1 MNAVSCALLMAPT
14 LVAASWPSL
23 NSISVGMPR
32 MPSLGIVTETNPTF
46 TGVAGPCDA
55 MTVIAKSDQTSGFA
69 VASTAL
75 WQRALAQVAAHAQAH
90 GAHLARTVVLVPY
103 AQLMPWAQRHWALQ
117 FPQGFA
123 PRFETTRNWARQ
135 LQVFEPSA
143 DDFAGDV
150 ARDTLT
156 ARALLDR
163 VGQGAQ
169 REMLATPL
177 QEAAA
182 QLAPAVAAVP
192 PAPPN
197 PPLPAATDAEDEAH
211 RAAACVLAHVRDGRV
226 PVALAATDRALIRRV
241 LAHLDSSGVLVRD
254 ESGWIL
260 STTRA
265 ASRVM
270 AALQAAAWNASSNA
284 VLDWIKHTPAL
295 MSGEVNRLEQWLRK
309 GVVQHWSAAAARDLS
324 AQPHLARTVATVE
337 AWRESLRAARPLAQW
352 LPALRA
358 VLEQAGQWQGLLAD
372 PAGMRV
378 LAALRLQDG
387 QQAELD
393 GWGDSAGR
401 RMALAEFTRWA
412 KDVLEA
418 GRYVAAQAA
427 DAPVVV
433 VPLPQLLARPFAAA
447 VLPGCD
453 EKRLQAAPEP
463 SGDWSQAQ
471 REAWGLPTRQSLEA
485 AQRAAWAHA
494 LRTPVVDV
502 LWRTGDEG
510 GEPRPASAPVL
521 ALQPDGARELV
532 GTLAR
537 IDGISSP
544 GEPTVLVIDYKTES
558 DSVTRQRIKSGA
570 EDTQLAFYAAL
581 LSHDTLRAAYV
592 NVGERGETQ
601 LHEQDEVV
609 HLRDVLIEGIQHD
622 MARIAA
628 GAPLPALGEGWPPF
642 LQTVAQG
649 ASLRADYEAVVAR
662 HGRSQTHKALA
673 AALAKRVEFDLA
685 DEAGV
690 GDASVPPFQLA
701 SPDLAALAEPSVALQ
716 TDAALQRW
724 RSRASALG
732 AEANKTPQKAADAI
746 IDALGCTD
754 LNQRLDMLRKAM
766 FVAKEDRLSKNL
778 EKFPAAQEAEPELQ
792 RLLTARRQ
800 HEAWQHQ
807 QRMARLAR
815 CLIAQFVAVKQQ
827 HGWVDMNDVERT
839 AVVMLA
845 DPVLSG
851 WGQERLDAR
860 IRHLLVDEFQD
871 TNPLQWQALH
881 AWLSGYAGSG
891 GGSAAP
897 SVFIVGDPKQS
908 IYRFRRA
915 EPQVFIAAQAFVRDG
930 LRGDLLSC
938 DHTRR
943 NAQGVIAAVNA
954 VMGQAQ
960 AQNETTGFRDHTTES
975 KHPGQLLR
983 LPAITDADEDSQGAG
998 RNPLAWRDSLT
1009 EPRHE
1014 AEETQRMREC
1024 TQAAAWVA
1032 AQIAAGT
1039 LPKEVL
1045 VLARQRQAVQANLR
1059 ALLAASLQHDGG
1071 RYLTPYAFVR
1081 AMKKGGVR
1089 APGRADAQ
1097 AVRLLTVHGAKGLEA
1112 DCVLLLDADTR
1123 PQKAET
1129 MGVLVDWPGEQAVP
1143 SAFVFL
1149 ASESNPPPSAEAALA
1164 AEQQARSREELN
1176 MLYVAMT
1183 RAKHCLALS
1192 SVLPGNSAPGSWW
1205 NRLAP
1210 LVTEVDTGTAPA
1222 LSAGAGATPDTFTI
1236 AALHP
1241 LPEALQSARTKPGAA
1256 AADPTSATP
1265 VAMPGDAESTPLSRQ
1280 GDAMHQLLEQAGVAG
1295 APLADLRTHGWPAAR
1310 IARLASDHDIA
1321 PAAAE
1326 LAARMAQGILAG
1338 EGAWA
1343 WDPEQVQTAINEAP
1357 LHYQGQSLRIDR
1369 LVLRRA
1375 LSADDAVAGWWG
1387 LDYKSAAQPQR
1398 QQALVAQLQR
1408 YQEAVQALMPGEAV
1422 HAAFLTGDGRLVR
1435 AGGGP
1440 TLAAVG
1446 HTLAPAARD
1455 ALAKPERPRPAP
1467 GPSDSAQGSLF

>member
-1 MNAVSCALLMAPT
+1 
-14 LVAASWPSL
+14 
-23 NSISVGMPR
+23 
-32 MPSLGIVTETNPTF
+32 
-46 TGVAGPCDA
+46 
-55 MTVIAKSDQTSGFA
+55 MTVSIPQP
-69 VASTAL
+69 
-75 WQRALAQVAAHAQAH
+75 AQAAYEH
-90 GAHLARTVVLVPY
+90 NGRPVSREAFYAIACDPARSVAVEACAGAGKTWMLVSRM
-103 AQLMPWAQRHWALQ
+103 L
-117 FPQGFA
+117 
-123 PRFETTRNWARQ
+123 
-135 LQVFEPSA
+135 
-143 DDFAGDV
+143 
-150 ARDTLT
+150 
-156 ARALLDR
+156 RALLDGCAPHEILAITFTKKAAGEMR
-163 VGQGAQ
+163 QRLQEWLEEFSHKPLEELTVELIARGISPQGALDK
-169 REMLATPL
+169 RE
-177 QEAAA
+177 
-182 QLAPAVAAVP
+182 
-192 PAPPN
+192 
-197 PPLPAATDAEDEAH
+197 
-211 RAAACVLAHVRDGRV
+211 
-226 PVALAATDRALIRRV
+226 
-241 LAHLDSSGVLVRD
+241 
-254 ESGWIL
+254 
-260 STTRA
+260 
-265 ASRVM
+265 
-270 AALQAAAWNASSNA
+270 ALQN
-284 VLDWIKHTPAL
+284 LYRQL
-295 MSGEVNRLEQWLRK
+295 
-309 GVVQHWSAAAARDLS
+309 
-324 AQPHLARTVATVE
+324 
-337 AWRESLRAARPLAQW
+337 
-352 LPALRA
+352 
-358 VLEQAGQWQGLLAD
+358 
-372 PAGMRV
+372 
-378 LAALRLQDG
+378 
-387 QQAELD
+387 
-393 GWGDSAGR
+393 
-401 RMALAEFTRWA
+401 
-412 KDVLEA
+412 LEA
-418 GRYVAAQAA
+418 GR
-427 DAPVVV
+427 PV
-433 VPLPQLLARPFAAA
+433 QI
-447 VLPGCD
+447 
-453 EKRLQAAPEP
+453 
-463 SGDWSQAQ
+463 
-471 REAWGLPTRQSLEA
+471 
-485 AQRAAWAHA
+485 
-494 LRTPVVDV
+494 RTFHS
-502 LWRTGDEG
+502 W
-510 GEPRPASAPVL
+510 
-521 ALQPDGARELV
+521 
-532 GTLAR
+532 
-537 IDGISSP
+537 
-544 GEPTVLVIDYKTES
+544 
-558 DSVTRQRIKSGA
+558 
-570 EDTQLAFYAAL
+570 FAAL
-581 LSHDTLRAAYV
+581 LGT
-592 NVGERGETQ
+592 
-601 LHEQDEVV
+601 
-609 HLRDVLIEGIQHD
+609 
-622 MARIAA
+622 
-628 GAPLPALGEGWPPF
+628 APLALLQQQGLPAHFELLEDDAEAVREVWPPF
-642 LQTVAQG
+642 LQTVAES

-690 GDASVPPFQLA
+690 VDASVPPFQLA
-701 SPDLAALAEPSVALQ
+701 YPDLAALAEPAEALQ
-716 TDAALQRW
+716 TEAALQRW

-746 IDALGCTD
+746 IDALACAD

-851 WGQERLDAR
+851 WVQERLDAR

-983 LPAITDADEDSQGAG
+983 LPAMTDADDDSQGAG
-998 RNPLAWRDSLT
+998 RDPLAWRDSLT

-1045 VLARQRQAVQANLR
+1045 VLARKRDRLASMQDALRALHLPCVQPEKADLFDAPEVQDMVALLDVLVSPTHDLSLARALKSPLFSLGDDALVALAVLRRQPEHAGYSWFDLLLKSELLASDLKALGPVLIQYQDWVSGLPPHDALHAIYEHGDVLARFAAAAPVTQRQAVQANLR

-1112 DCVLLLDADTR
+1112 DCVLLLDTDTR

-1375 LSADDAVAGWWG
+1375 LSADDAVAGWWV

>member
-1 MNAVSCALLMAPT
+1 
-14 LVAASWPSL
+14 
-23 NSISVGMPR
+23 
-32 MPSLGIVTETNPTF
+32 
-46 TGVAGPCDA
+46 
-55 MTVIAKSDQTSGFA
+55 MTVSIPQPTQAAYEHNGRPVSREAFYAIACDPARSVA
-69 VASTAL
+69 VEACA
-75 WQRALAQVAAHAQAH
+75 
-90 GAHLARTVVLVPY
+90 GAGKTWMLVSRM
-103 AQLMPWAQRHWALQ
+103 L
-117 FPQGFA
+117 
-123 PRFETTRNWARQ
+123 
-135 LQVFEPSA
+135 
-143 DDFAGDV
+143 
-150 ARDTLT
+150 
-156 ARALLDR
+156 RALLDGCAPHEILAITFTKKAAGEMR
-163 VGQGAQ
+163 QRLQEWLEEFSHKPLEELTVELIARGISPQGALDK
-169 REMLATPL
+169 RE
-177 QEAAA
+177 
-182 QLAPAVAAVP
+182 
-192 PAPPN
+192 
-197 PPLPAATDAEDEAH
+197 
-211 RAAACVLAHVRDGRV
+211 
-226 PVALAATDRALIRRV
+226 
-241 LAHLDSSGVLVRD
+241 
-254 ESGWIL
+254 
-260 STTRA
+260 
-265 ASRVM
+265 
-270 AALQAAAWNASSNA
+270 ALQN
-284 VLDWIKHTPAL
+284 LYRQL
-295 MSGEVNRLEQWLRK
+295 
-309 GVVQHWSAAAARDLS
+309 
-324 AQPHLARTVATVE
+324 
-337 AWRESLRAARPLAQW
+337 
-352 LPALRA
+352 
-358 VLEQAGQWQGLLAD
+358 
-372 PAGMRV
+372 
-378 LAALRLQDG
+378 
-387 QQAELD
+387 
-393 GWGDSAGR
+393 
-401 RMALAEFTRWA
+401 
-412 KDVLEA
+412 LEA
-418 GRYVAAQAA
+418 GR
-427 DAPVVV
+427 PV
-433 VPLPQLLARPFAAA
+433 QI
-447 VLPGCD
+447 
-453 EKRLQAAPEP
+453 
-463 SGDWSQAQ
+463 
-471 REAWGLPTRQSLEA
+471 
-485 AQRAAWAHA
+485 
-494 LRTPVVDV
+494 RTFHS
-502 LWRTGDEG
+502 W
-510 GEPRPASAPVL
+510 
-521 ALQPDGARELV
+521 
-532 GTLAR
+532 
-537 IDGISSP
+537 
-544 GEPTVLVIDYKTES
+544 
-558 DSVTRQRIKSGA
+558 
-570 EDTQLAFYAAL
+570 FAAL
-581 LSHDTLRAAYV
+581 LGT
-592 NVGERGETQ
+592 
-601 LHEQDEVV
+601 
-609 HLRDVLIEGIQHD
+609 
-622 MARIAA
+622 
-628 GAPLPALGEGWPPF
+628 APLALLQQQGLPAHFELLEDDAEAVREVWPPF
-642 LQTVAQG
+642 LQTVAES

-690 GDASVPPFQLA
+690 VDASVPPFQLA
-701 SPDLAALAEPSVALQ
+701 YPDLAALAEPAEALQ
-716 TDAALQRW
+716 TEAALQRW

-851 WGQERLDAR
+851 WVQERLDAR

-983 LPAITDADEDSQGAG
+983 LPAMTDADDDSQGAG
-998 RNPLAWRDSLT
+998 RDPLAWRDSLT

-1045 VLARQRQAVQANLR
+1045 VLARKRDRLASMQDALRALHLPCVQPEKADLFDAPEVQDMVALLDVLVSPTHDLSLARALKSPLFSLGDDALVALAVLRRQPEHAGYSWFDLLLKSELLASDLKALGPVLIQYQDWVSGLPPHDALHAIYEHGDVLARFAAAAPVTQRQAVQANLR

-1112 DCVLLLDADTR
+1112 DCVLLLDTDTR

-1375 LSADDAVAGWWG
+1375 LSADDAVAGWWV

>member
-1 MNAVSCALLMAPT
+1 
-14 LVAASWPSL
+14 
-23 NSISVGMPR
+23 
-32 MPSLGIVTETNPTF
+32 
-46 TGVAGPCDA
+46 
-55 MTVIAKSDQTSGFA
+55 MTVSIPQPTQAAYEHNGRPVSREAFYAIACDPARSVA
-69 VASTAL
+69 VEACA
-75 WQRALAQVAAHAQAH
+75 
-90 GAHLARTVVLVPY
+90 GAGKTWMLVSRM
-103 AQLMPWAQRHWALQ
+103 L
-117 FPQGFA
+117 
-123 PRFETTRNWARQ
+123 
-135 LQVFEPSA
+135 
-143 DDFAGDV
+143 
-150 ARDTLT
+150 
-156 ARALLDR
+156 RALLDGCAPHEILAITFTKKAAGEMR
-163 VGQGAQ
+163 QRLQEWLEQFSHKPLEELTAELIARGISPQGALEK
-169 REMLATPL
+169 RE
-177 QEAAA
+177 
-182 QLAPAVAAVP
+182 
-192 PAPPN
+192 
-197 PPLPAATDAEDEAH
+197 
-211 RAAACVLAHVRDGRV
+211 
-226 PVALAATDRALIRRV
+226 
-241 LAHLDSSGVLVRD
+241 
-254 ESGWIL
+254 
-260 STTRA
+260 
-265 ASRVM
+265 
-270 AALQAAAWNASSNA
+270 ALQN
-284 VLDWIKHTPAL
+284 LYHQL
-295 MSGEVNRLEQWLRK
+295 
-309 GVVQHWSAAAARDLS
+309 
-324 AQPHLARTVATVE
+324 
-337 AWRESLRAARPLAQW
+337 
-352 LPALRA
+352 
-358 VLEQAGQWQGLLAD
+358 
-372 PAGMRV
+372 
-378 LAALRLQDG
+378 
-387 QQAELD
+387 
-393 GWGDSAGR
+393 
-401 RMALAEFTRWA
+401 
-412 KDVLEA
+412 LEA
-418 GRYVAAQAA
+418 GR
-427 DAPVVV
+427 PV
-433 VPLPQLLARPFAAA
+433 QI
-447 VLPGCD
+447 
-453 EKRLQAAPEP
+453 
-463 SGDWSQAQ
+463 
-471 REAWGLPTRQSLEA
+471 
-485 AQRAAWAHA
+485 
-494 LRTPVVDV
+494 RTFHS
-502 LWRTGDEG
+502 W
-510 GEPRPASAPVL
+510 
-521 ALQPDGARELV
+521 
-532 GTLAR
+532 
-537 IDGISSP
+537 
-544 GEPTVLVIDYKTES
+544 
-558 DSVTRQRIKSGA
+558 
-570 EDTQLAFYAAL
+570 FAAL
-581 LSHDTLRAAYV
+581 LGT
-592 NVGERGETQ
+592 
-601 LHEQDEVV
+601 
-609 HLRDVLIEGIQHD
+609 
-622 MARIAA
+622 
-628 GAPLPALGEGWPPF
+628 APLALLQQQGLPAHFELLEDDAEAVREVWPPF
-642 LQTVAQG
+642 LQTVAES

-685 DEAGV
+685 DAAGV
-690 GDASVPPFQLA
+690 VDASVPPFQQA
-701 SPDLAALAEPSVALQ
+701 YPELAALVEPAEALQ
-716 TDAALQRW
+716 TKAALQRW
-724 RSRASALG
+724 RNCASALG

-800 HEAWQHQ
+800 HDAWQHQ

-815 CLIAQFVAVKQQ
+815 CLIAQFAAVKQQ

-839 AVVMLA
+839 ALVMLA

-851 WGQERLDAR
+851 WVQERLDAR

-930 LRGDLLSC
+930 LGGDLLSC

-943 NAQGVIAAVNA
+943 NAQGVIGAVNA

-960 AQNETTGFRDHTTES
+960 AQQETSGFRGHTTES
-975 KHPGQLLR
+975 KHTGQLLR
-983 LPAITDADEDSQGAG
+983 LPAITDADDDGQGAA
-998 RNPLAWRDSLT
+998 RDPLAWRDSLT

-1032 AQIAAGT
+1032 AQIASGT
-1039 LPKEVL
+1039 PPKEVL
-1045 VLARQRQAVQANLR
+1045 VLARKRDRLASMQDALRALHLPCVQPEKADLFDAPEVQDMVALLEVLVSPTHDLSLARALKSPLFSLGDDALVALAVLRRQPEHAGCSWFDLLLKSELLAPDLKALGPVLIQYQDWVSGLPPHDALHAIYEHGDVLARFAAAVPVTQRQAVQANLR

-1112 DCVLLLDADTR
+1112 DCVLLLDTDTR

-1222 LSAGAGATPDTFTI
+1222 LSAEAGATPDTFTI

-1241 LPEALQSARTKPGAA
+1241 LLEALQSARTKPGAA

-1375 LSADDAVAGWWG
+1375 LSADDAVAGWWV

-1440 TLAAVG
+1440 TPAAVG
-1446 HTLAPAARD
+1446 HTLAPAAP
-1455 ALAKPERPRPAP
+1455 AAPAKPERPRPAP
-1467 GPSDSAQGSLF
+1467 GPADSAQGSLF

>member
-1 MNAVSCALLMAPT
+1 
-14 LVAASWPSL
+14 
-23 NSISVGMPR
+23 
-32 MPSLGIVTETNPTF
+32 
-46 TGVAGPCDA
+46 
-55 MTVIAKSDQTSGFA
+55 MTVSIPQPTQAAYEHNGRPVSREAFYAIACDPARSVA
-69 VASTAL
+69 VEACA
-75 WQRALAQVAAHAQAH
+75 
-90 GAHLARTVVLVPY
+90 GAGKTWMLVSRM
-103 AQLMPWAQRHWALQ
+103 L
-117 FPQGFA
+117 
-123 PRFETTRNWARQ
+123 
-135 LQVFEPSA
+135 
-143 DDFAGDV
+143 
-150 ARDTLT
+150 
-156 ARALLDR
+156 RALLDGCAPHEILAITFTKKAAGEMR
-163 VGQGAQ
+163 QRLQEWLEEFSHKPLEELTVELIARGISPQGALDK
-169 REMLATPL
+169 RE
-177 QEAAA
+177 
-182 QLAPAVAAVP
+182 
-192 PAPPN
+192 
-197 PPLPAATDAEDEAH
+197 
-211 RAAACVLAHVRDGRV
+211 
-226 PVALAATDRALIRRV
+226 
-241 LAHLDSSGVLVRD
+241 
-254 ESGWIL
+254 
-260 STTRA
+260 
-265 ASRVM
+265 
-270 AALQAAAWNASSNA
+270 ALQN
-284 VLDWIKHTPAL
+284 LYRQL
-295 MSGEVNRLEQWLRK
+295 
-309 GVVQHWSAAAARDLS
+309 
-324 AQPHLARTVATVE
+324 
-337 AWRESLRAARPLAQW
+337 
-352 LPALRA
+352 
-358 VLEQAGQWQGLLAD
+358 
-372 PAGMRV
+372 
-378 LAALRLQDG
+378 
-387 QQAELD
+387 
-393 GWGDSAGR
+393 
-401 RMALAEFTRWA
+401 
-412 KDVLEA
+412 LEA
-418 GRYVAAQAA
+418 GR
-427 DAPVVV
+427 PV
-433 VPLPQLLARPFAAA
+433 QI
-447 VLPGCD
+447 
-453 EKRLQAAPEP
+453 
-463 SGDWSQAQ
+463 
-471 REAWGLPTRQSLEA
+471 
-485 AQRAAWAHA
+485 
-494 LRTPVVDV
+494 RTFHS
-502 LWRTGDEG
+502 W
-510 GEPRPASAPVL
+510 
-521 ALQPDGARELV
+521 
-532 GTLAR
+532 
-537 IDGISSP
+537 
-544 GEPTVLVIDYKTES
+544 
-558 DSVTRQRIKSGA
+558 
-570 EDTQLAFYAAL
+570 FAAL
-581 LSHDTLRAAYV
+581 LGT
-592 NVGERGETQ
+592 
-601 LHEQDEVV
+601 
-609 HLRDVLIEGIQHD
+609 
-622 MARIAA
+622 
-628 GAPLPALGEGWPPF
+628 APLALLQQQGLPAHFELLEDDAEAVREVWPPF
-642 LQTVAQG
+642 LQTVAES

-690 GDASVPPFQLA
+690 VDASVPPFQLA
-701 SPDLAALAEPSVALQ
+701 YPDLAALAEPAEALQ
-716 TDAALQRW
+716 TEAALQRW

-746 IDALGCTD
+746 IDALACAD

-839 AVVMLA
+839 ALVMLA

-851 WGQERLDAR
+851 WVQERLDAR

-983 LPAITDADEDSQGAG
+983 LPAITDADGDSQGAG
-998 RNPLAWRDSLT
+998 RDALAWRDSLT

-1045 VLARQRQAVQANLR
+1045 VLARKRDRLASMQDSLRALHLPCVQPEKADLFDAPEVQDMVALLDVLVSPTHDLSLARALKSPLFSLGDDALVALAVLRRQPEHAGCSWFDLLLKSELLAPDLKALRPVLIQYQDWVSGLPPHDALHAIYEHGDVLARFAAAAPVTQRQAVQANLR

-1097 AVRLLTVHGAKGLEA
+1097 AVRMLTVHGAKGLEA
-1112 DCVLLLDADTR
+1112 DCVLLLDTDTR

-1129 MGVLVDWPGEQAVP
+1129 MGVLVDWPGEQTVP

-1210 LVTEVDTGTAPA
+1210 LVTEVDVGTTLAPA
-1222 LSAGAGATPDTFTI
+1222 AGAEATPDTFTI

-1310 IARLASDHDIA
+1310 VARLASDHDIA

-1375 LSADDAVAGWWG
+1375 LSADDAVAGWWV

>member
-1 MNAVSCALLMAPT
+1 M
-14 LVAASWPSL
+14 
-23 NSISVGMPR
+23 
-32 MPSLGIVTETNPTF
+32 TESHSP
-46 TGVAGPCDA
+46 P
-55 MTVIAKSDQTSGFA
+55 
-69 VASTAL
+69 
-75 WQRALAQVAAHAQAH
+75 AQAAYEH
-90 GAHLARTVVLVPY
+90 NGRPVSREAFYAIACDPARSVAVEACAGAGKTWMLVSRM
-103 AQLMPWAQRHWALQ
+103 L
-117 FPQGFA
+117 
-123 PRFETTRNWARQ
+123 
-135 LQVFEPSA
+135 
-143 DDFAGDV
+143 
-150 ARDTLT
+150 
-156 ARALLDR
+156 RALLDGCAPHEILAITFTKKAAGEMR
-163 VGQGAQ
+163 QRLQEWLEQFSHKPLEELTAELVARGISPQGALDK
-169 REMLATPL
+169 RE
-177 QEAAA
+177 
-182 QLAPAVAAVP
+182 
-192 PAPPN
+192 
-197 PPLPAATDAEDEAH
+197 
-211 RAAACVLAHVRDGRV
+211 
-226 PVALAATDRALIRRV
+226 
-241 LAHLDSSGVLVRD
+241 
-254 ESGWIL
+254 
-260 STTRA
+260 
-265 ASRVM
+265 
-270 AALQAAAWNASSNA
+270 ALQN
-284 VLDWIKHTPAL
+284 LY
-295 MSGEVNRLEQWLRK
+295 RQ
-309 GVVQHWSAAAARDLS
+309 
-324 AQPHLARTVATVE
+324 
-337 AWRESLRAARPLAQW
+337 
-352 LPALRA
+352 
-358 VLEQAGQWQGLLAD
+358 LL
-372 PAGMRV
+372 G
-378 LAALRLQDG
+378 
-387 QQAELD
+387 
-393 GWGDSAGR
+393 AGR
-401 RMALAEFTRWA
+401 
-412 KDVLEA
+412 
-418 GRYVAAQAA
+418 
-427 DAPVVV
+427 PV
-433 VPLPQLLARPFAAA
+433 QI
-447 VLPGCD
+447 
-453 EKRLQAAPEP
+453 
-463 SGDWSQAQ
+463 
-471 REAWGLPTRQSLEA
+471 
-485 AQRAAWAHA
+485 
-494 LRTPVVDV
+494 RTFHS
-502 LWRTGDEG
+502 W
-510 GEPRPASAPVL
+510 
-521 ALQPDGARELV
+521 
-532 GTLAR
+532 
-537 IDGISSP
+537 
-544 GEPTVLVIDYKTES
+544 
-558 DSVTRQRIKSGA
+558 
-570 EDTQLAFYAAL
+570 FAAL
-581 LSHDTLRAAYV
+581 LGT
-592 NVGERGETQ
+592 
-601 LHEQDEVV
+601 
-609 HLRDVLIEGIQHD
+609 
-622 MARIAA
+622 
-628 GAPLPALGEGWPPF
+628 APLALLQQQGLPAHFELLEDDAEAVREVWPPF
-642 LQTVAQG
+642 LQTVAES

-685 DEAGV
+685 DAAGV
-690 GDASVPPFQLA
+690 VDASVPPFQQA
-701 SPDLAALAEPSVALQ
+701 YPELAALAEPSEALQ

-724 RSRASALG
+724 LSRASALG

-800 HEAWQHQ
+800 HDAWQHQ

-839 AVVMLA
+839 ALVMLA

-851 WGQERLDAR
+851 WVQERLDAR

-983 LPAITDADEDSQGAG
+983 LPAITDADDDSQGAG
-998 RNPLAWRDSLT
+998 RDPLAWRDSLT

-1045 VLARQRQAVQANLR
+1045 VLARKRDRLASMQDALRALHLPCVQPEKADLFDAPEVQDMVALLDALVSPTHDLSLARALKSPLFGVGDDALVALAVLRRQPEHAGCSWFDLLLKSELLALDLKALGPVLTQYQDWVSGLPPHDALHAIYEHGDVLARFAAAAPVTQRQAVQANLR

-1112 DCVLLLDADTR
+1112 DCVLLLDTDTR

-1129 MGVLVDWPGEQAVP
+1129 MGVLVDWPGEQTVP

-1164 AEQQARSREELN
+1164 VEQQARSREELN

-1192 SVLPGNSAPGSWW
+1192 SVLPSNSAPGSWW

-1210 LVTEVDTGTAPA
+1210 LVTEVDAGAAPA
-1222 LSAGAGATPDTFTI
+1222 SSAGAGATPDTFTI

-1375 LSADDAVAGWWG
+1375 LSADDAVAGWWV

-1446 HTLAPAARD
+1446 HTLAPAAPD
-1455 ALAKPERPRPAP
+1455 APAKPERPRPAP